1 MDGGDLMNNNK
12 EYISITVAY
21 LLVILYV
28 ILGDNKVLTVF
39 FIACLFAYHVM
50 NFYQLKTRL
59 SQDKETSVSKLLSRL
74 DKSKREEEETYKR
87 FISLSTNLGSGL
99 LMIDEEGKIQL
110 ANKDI
115 NEYFD
120 RDFNNTDYQSYT
132 DIKSLYKFLNQAY
145 LLETSMRKQII
156 FHEKVFDLIS
166 TPLFEENLFKGALI
180 LVHDITLIKNAEKYQ
195 KRFTAD
201 VSHELR
207 TPLSAIKG
215 FSEILSRDKNISVEE
230 RNEFIELI
238 RAESSRMESILSDL
252 LVISKMDRIDYE
264 LEFSRLNI
272 KDIVNECLNVLKNSI
287 TEKGLKYN
295 VDVQSE
301 TLQLDKVKMSQVV
314 LNIIKNAANYTDS
327 GQIDIVGKRDNNEY
341 VLSIS
346 DTGIG
351 IKEDDFD
358 KIFKR
363 FYRVDKA
370 RSRDTGGSGLGLSIS
385 KNVVAKHN
393 GSITVHSKINEGTTF
408 TVHLPIEE

>member
-1 MDGGDLMNNNK
+1 MIFNK
-12 EYISITVAY
+12 EYVSITIAY

-28 ILGDNKVLTVF
+28 ILGENTGITVF
-39 FIACLFAYHVM
+39 LVACLFTYHIIIY
-50 NFYQLKTRL
+50 YQLKNKL
-59 SQDKETSVSKLLSRL
+59 YHDKESSVSKLLSRL

-115 NEYFD
+115 NEYFN
-120 RDFNNTDYQSYT
+120 RDFNNSDYQSFT
-132 DIKSLYKFLNQAY
+132 DITSLYKFLNKAY
-145 LLETSMRKQII
+145 LLETSIRKQINYK
-156 FHEKVFDLIS
+156 EKVYDLIS
-166 TPLFEENLFKGALI
+166 TPLFEKNLFKGALI

-201 VSHELR
+201 VSHELK

-215 FSEILSRDKNISVEE
+215 FSEILSRDKDISIEE
-230 RNEFIELI
+230 REEFIELI
-238 RAESSRMESILSDL
+238 RTESSRMESILSDL

-264 LEFSRLNI
+264 LEFDSVNI
-272 KDIVNECLNVLKNSI
+272 KDVVNECINVLKNTI
-287 TEKGLKYN
+287 QDKGLKYSI
-295 VDVQSE
+295 DVESSI
-301 TLQLDKVKMSQVV
+301 LQLDKIKMIQVIF
-314 LNIIKNAANYTDS
+314 NIIKNAINYTDI
-327 GQIDIVGKRDNNEY
+327 GRIDVVGKKTEDKY
-341 VLSIS
+341 ILMIS

-351 IKEDDFD
+351 IKEENFD

-363 FYRVDKA
+363 FYRVDTA

-393 GSITVHSKINEGTTF
+393 GKISVVSRINEGTTF
-408 TVHLPIEE
+408 TIHLPIDK

>member
-1 MDGGDLMNNNK
+1 
-12 EYISITVAY
+12 
-21 LLVILYV
+21 
-28 ILGDNKVLTVF
+28 
-39 FIACLFAYHVM
+39 
-50 NFYQLKTRL
+50 
-59 SQDKETSVSKLLSRL
+59 
-74 DKSKREEEETYKR
+74 
-87 FISLSTNLGSGL
+87 
-99 LMIDEEGKIQL
+99 
-110 ANKDI
+110 
-115 NEYFD
+115 
-120 RDFNNTDYQSYT
+120 
-132 DIKSLYKFLNQAY
+132 
-145 LLETSMRKQII
+145 MRKQII

-230 RNEFIELI
+230 RDEFIELI

-272 KDIVNECLNVLKNSI
+272 KDIVSECLNVLKNSI

-341 VLSIS
+341 ILSIS

-351 IKEDDFD
+351 IKEEDFD

-393 GSITVHSKINEGTTF
+393 GSITVLSKINEGTTF